1 MSRNDSRTPADLRPL
16 KFTRKFTNHPAGSVL
31 VEAGQTRVLCTVTV
45 TESVPR
51 WRQSSGKGWLTAE
64 YAMLPGSV
72 VGRKKR
78 EHDRALFP
86 ECYPT
91 GRLRCFASRW
101 RY

>member
-45 TESVPR
+45 TDSVPR

-72 VGRKKR
+72 VGRKS
-78 EHDRALFP
+78 ASTIVATVGL
-86 ECYPT
+86 
-91 GRLRCFASRW
+91 LRFNA
-101 RY
+101 